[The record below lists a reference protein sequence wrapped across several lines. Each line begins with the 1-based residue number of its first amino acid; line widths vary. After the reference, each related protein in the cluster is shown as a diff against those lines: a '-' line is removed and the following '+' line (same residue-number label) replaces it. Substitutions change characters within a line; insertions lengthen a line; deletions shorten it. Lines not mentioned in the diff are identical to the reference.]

1 MVKFYH
7 VGYLWFWLL
16 IILAAAAVVYGRI
29 QRRKSLHIYAG
40 SELSRKMTDGYRP
53 GLRRLK
59 DHLWIWGL
67 VFLGIAL
74 LGPAVGKK
82 LTEVR
87 RRGLDIIIALDTSV
101 SMKAEDIK
109 PSRLAR
115 AKYELSRFI
124 DRLQG
129 DRVGVVAFAG
139 TSYLQCP
146 LTLDYSAAKLFLD
159 ACDTGVIGTQGT
171 AMAEAIGTAIQSFN
185 VSEKKHKV
193 IIVISDGEDHEGA
206 VDEITEQAVDE
217 GVVIYAVG
225 VGSLTGTPIPLRNS
239 ASGEIE
245 FKKDRAGHV
254 VTTALTEET
263 MQKIA
268 AMTDGKYYNLN
279 ADNDA
284 FQKIA
289 REIFGMEKKTVR
301 SHEYSDYQQRY
312 QIFLLIGLFLLVAE
326 IFIPEKRTKA
336 SGESNS

>member
-16 IILAAAAVVYGRI
+16 IILAVAAVIYGRI
-29 QRRKSLHIYAG
+29 QRRKSLHLYAG
-40 SELSRKMTDGYRP
+40 SELSSKMADGYRS

-59 DHLWIWGL
+59 DQLWIWGL

-82 LTEVR
+82 LTEVK
-87 RRGLDIIIALDTSV
+87 RRGLDVVLALDTSV

-109 PSRLAR
+109 PNRLER
-115 AKYELSRFI
+115 AKFELSRFI
-124 DRLQG
+124 DQLQG

-171 AMAEAIGTAIQSFN
+171 AIADAIGTAMKSFN

-193 IIVISDGEDHEGA
+193 IIVVSDGEDHEGD
-206 VDEITEQAVDE
+206 VNEMTEQAADE

-225 VGSLTGTPIPLRNS
+225 IGSLTGVPIPLRS
-239 ASGEIE
+239 QVTGEVE

-254 VTTALTEET
+254 VTTSLEEEA

-268 AMTDGKYYNLN
+268 ALTNGKYYNLN
-279 ADNDA
+279 ADGNA

-312 QIFLLIGLFLLVAE
+312 QIFLFIGLILLLGE
-326 IFIPEKRTKA
+326 IFIPEKKIKTPGK
-336 SGESNS
+336 SNS

>member
-7 VGYLWFWLL
+7 PGFLWFWVLILL
-16 IILAAAAVVYGRI
+16 AVAAVIYSRI
-29 QRRKSLHIYAG
+29 QRRKSLEAFAG
-40 SELSRKMTDGYRP
+40 RDLARKLADGYRP

-67 VFLGIAL
+67 LFLGIAL
-74 LGPAVGKK
+74 LGPAVGQK
-82 LTEVR
+82 LTEVK

-129 DRVGVVAFAG
+129 DRIGVVAFAG

-171 AMAEAIGTAIQSFN
+171 AIADAIGTALESFN
-185 VSEKKHKV
+185 ASEQKHKV
-193 IIVISDGEDHEGA
+193 IIVISDGEDHEGDIEA
-206 VDEITEQAVDE
+206 MTQQAAKE

-225 VGSLTGTPIPLRNS
+225 IGSLTGTPIPLRNPV
-239 ASGEIE
+239 SGEIE

-254 VTTALTEET
+254 VTTALEEET
-263 MQKIA
+263 MQQIA
-268 AMTDGKYYNLN
+268 ALTNGQYYNLS
-279 ADNDA
+279 ADGEA
-284 FQKIA
+284 FQKVA
-289 REIFGMEKKTVR
+289 REILSMEKKTLR

-312 QIFLLIGLFLLVAE
+312 QIFLVIGLILLVTE
-326 IFIPEKRTKA
+326 IFIPEKRIDQAK
-336 SGESNS
+336 ESD

>member
-7 VGYLWFWLL
+7 VGFLWFWLL
-16 IILAAAAVVYGRI
+16 IALAVVAVIYGRI
-29 QRRKSLHIYAG
+29 QRRKSLQAYAG
-40 SELSRKMTDGYRP
+40 LVSSYKMADGYRP

-74 LGPAVGKK
+74 IGPAVGKK
-82 LTEVR
+82 LTEVK
-87 RRGLDIIIALDTSV
+87 RRGLDVILALDTSI
-101 SMKAEDIK
+101 SMKAEDLK

-124 DRLQG
+124 DQLQG

-171 AMAEAIGTAIQSFN
+171 ALADAIETAMKSFN

-193 IIVISDGEDHEGA
+193 IIIVSDGEDHEGD
-206 VDEITEQAVDE
+206 VEEMTKQAAEE
-217 GVVIYAVG
+217 GVVIYTVG
-225 VGSLTGTPIPLRNS
+225 IGSLTGTPIPLRNP
-239 ASGEIE
+239 ATGEVE
-245 FKKDRAGHV
+245 FKKDRAGHI
-254 VTTALTEET
+254 VTTALAEDA

-268 AMTDGKYYNLN
+268 ALTNGKYYNLN
-279 ADNDA
+279 TNGDA

-312 QIFLLIGLFLLVAE
+312 QIFLLIGLVLLVTE
-326 IFIPEKRTKA
+326 IFIPEKKIKA
-336 SGESNS
+336 SEELKS